1 MNPRRFMQAHWA
13 RLAPREQDGVLLAAG
28 LVSGALLWWVLLA
41 PALQVWR
48 SAEAQAHSLDAQ
60 LQSMQNLQAQA
71 KALQTQPR
79 LGADDS
85 LRALQNSTQQHLGN
99 AAQLSVNGERATIT
113 LKGVSA
119 QALAQWL
126 TQTRINARLV
136 PSEAH
141 LSRSANGPTGLTN
154 WDGTLTL
161 TLPAR

>member
-1 MNPRRFMQAHWA
+1 MSPRLYLQAHWA
-13 RLAPREQDGVLLAAG
+13 RLAPREQNGVLLAAG
-28 LVSGALLWWVLLA
+28 LVSLALLWWVLLA

-48 SAEAQAHSLDAQ
+48 SAEAQAHRLDAQ
-60 LQSMQNLQAQA
+60 LQTMQNLQAQA
-71 KALQTQPR
+71 KALQAQPR

-85 LRALQNSTQQHLGN
+85 LRALQTATQQHLGN

-113 LKGVSA
+113 IKGVSA

-126 TQTRINARLV
+126 SQTRIDARLV

-141 LSRSANGPTGLTN
+141 LSRNASATTAN
-154 WDGTLTL
+154 WDGTLML